1 MDLTIICFL
10 SILYSDSASLIDVI
24 FMGYTNLN
32 QSIRVQIPKPDSM
45 FENSGSV
52 NLSITS
58 NDKRIKPY
66 SVSRHVQIQK
76 EQFQPVP
83 HMLSIAIL
91 FFLPAWKI
99 MVIETFCSILQILD
113 KPLHHILHFDTIYPM
128 LQSEPSAGCIV
139 P

>member
-1 MDLTIICFL
+1 
-10 SILYSDSASLIDVI
+10 
-24 FMGYTNLN
+24 MGYTNLN
-32 QSIRVQIPKPDSM
+32 QSIRVQIPKPASM

-58 NDKRIKPY
+58 NDKHVIKPY
-66 SVSRHVQIQK
+66 SVSRYVQIQK

-91 FFLPAWKI
+91 FFLPAWK